1 LQSDDVLE
9 ESQPRYERNEVSES
23 VLTTETKLD
32 RHERRR
38 LRKERKRLLRKIKE
52 RGVVIPPEVEAMVAN
67 MENGTQ
73 SEIASSRLSV
83 LNSQIQSMEILG
95 NMQNNKFSST
105 RKQLMYLMAI
115 QNEHSRLLED
125 IQRGGYDSSQR
136 EQLNLTSAHLM
147 TQI

>member
-1 LQSDDVLE
+1 
-9 ESQPRYERNEVSES
+9 
-23 VLTTETKLD
+23 
-32 RHERRR
+32 
-38 LRKERKRLLRKIKE
+38 
-52 RGVVIPPEVEAMVAN
+52 VIPPEVEAMVAN

-83 LNSQIQSMEILG
+83 PNSQMQSMEIMG

-125 IQRGGYDSSQR
+125 IQRSGYDSSQR